1 MLHNYL
7 AYGHVDE
14 KDVCNIPFRSRPLVK
29 NQINIIGDISGISAC
44 LRNNRK
50 IVLKCNSLA
59 LICRYPYTDK

>member
-14 KDVCNIPFRSRPLVK
+14 RDVCNIPFRSRLLVK
-29 NQINIIGDISGISAC
+29 NQWISAC